1 MAGLLE
7 AIASQEL
14 IRNAFLAG
22 LLASVACGMVGSYV
36 VTRRIS
42 YIAGAIAHCV
52 LGGMGAAWYLRTAHG
67 LARLHPL
74 HGAVV
79 AALAAAVVIGL
90 VSLRARERADTVIG
104 AVWAIGMAIGL
115 LFIQAAPSYPPDLM
129 SYLFADILMVRTSD
143 LALVMGLDVLV
154 IVLASLFYN
163 QFLAV
168 CFDEEFARLR
178 GMKVEFY
185 YLLLL
190 CLTALTVVLLV
201 AVVGVVLV
209 IALLTLPAAVAGR
222 FSRTLWQMMAAAVA
236 LCAALTCGGLAA
248 SYSLEWPSGPT
259 IIVLAGAVYLGVAC
273 GAGLLRRVFAG
284 RAAQEA

>member
-7 AIASQEL
+7 AIATQEL

-22 LLASVACGMVGSYV
+22 ALASVACGMVGSYV

-52 LGGMGAAWYLRTAHG
+52 LGGMGAAWYLRTACG
-67 LARLHPL
+67 MAWLHPL

-79 AALAAAVVIGL
+79 AALVAAVIIGL

-115 LFIQAAPSYPPDLM
+115 LFIQAAPTYPPDLM
-129 SYLFADILMVRTSD
+129 SYLFADILMVRTAD
-143 LALVMGLDVLV
+143 LALIAGLDVVV
-154 IVLASLFYN
+154 IALAVLFYN

-185 YLLLL
+185 YLMLL

-222 FSRTLWQMMAAAVA
+222 FSRTLWQMMVGAVV
-236 LCAALTCGGLAA
+236 LCTVLTCGGLVA
-248 SYSLEWPSGPT
+248 SYDLELPSGPM
-259 IIVLAGAVYLGVAC
+259 IIILAGAVYLLAAC
-273 GAGLLRRVFAG
+273 GSGLVRRLFA
-284 RAAQEA
+284 RQVPETT